1 MPFFSFFTVT
11 IFLRPAQ
18 AQVDPQIAW
27 KQTRIGNF
35 TLIFDAEQHE
45 IAKIYA
51 ARLQKMET
59 ELSPFWP
66 LKPKLTTVV
75 LNDRTD
81 LTNGYAT
88 FLPYPLIML
97 YPVLPTSND
106 TIGEFDDW
114 AWELLVHEYVHIL
127 SFEQR
132 RGVPW
137 GLSWIFGSIIT
148 PNSLLPRWVLEGA
161 AVDAE
166 TRYSNAGRLRS
177 HLQAGVLRGLSQ
189 AHLLNNYDYNQINE
203 TNIPS
208 WPYGSRPYLFGSL
221 IWSQLIHD
229 SKDPKAPGDFHLRTG
244 GRLPYLIQS
253 QFEDQFANQNQSQ
266 IFEKTLQETR
276 DEITRQKKDLLTV
289 PITEAAVVDPQ
300 ALESLAPAI
309 SPDGLKLA
317 YISKNQTLKRRIQIL
332 VRGKIDEPF
341 GPQHR
346 RKQFGKDEDL
356 SSAGSG
362 SPIPRGHASGMS
374 RGHASGVS
382 GGHAS
387 GVSGGRASDML
398 DGEASEMS
406 SDAPPGG
413 NINRLD
419 WSPDSTQ
426 LVYDQVHEKNRFR
439 EYMNLWIYDL
449 KKGKPEQLM
458 KTGRAREP
466 AFSPDGKRIAFI
478 QLDAGRTHLAV
489 FDLETKTQQVI
500 VPGQGQSRASLPV
513 WISESEILYSDRQD
527 GTEKA
532 FIKNLKTGE
541 LRQVLEKLKDPL
553 AFAIHRPTA
562 KIQFTSTQNGVRNLY
577 ETDLSFKEIKPV
589 SHVFT
594 HLTNGVWDEGS
605 SRYLAT
611 LVDSKGFQLVQFPAT
626 EKQRLPAE
634 LPKTAPFWQNRYP
647 VSIGP
652 SQQPEKPSAQIE
664 LETNDYSPWGYLWPR
679 YWLPFISFGPD
690 GFLGLVSTS
699 GQDPL
704 GKHSYSFSG
713 IYDSA
718 IKKGS
723 LLASYNNQSF
733 YPILNVTYLDIYSR
747 LADLSLISRNRA
759 GQVSASWEIESVS
772 PDWFVSVG
780 YTGIQREKFGSASE
794 QQGPFLGMAYSNTS
808 KSGDQISPEA
818 GVTSQIVLST
828 KQEKLTARK
837 NNSAEGSLI
846 YYFSKWLPERHAIM
860 SKFSGRYT
868 DEPLRPDSLESS
880 VSDLTTS
887 VTLAGSYLVRGFPTG
902 SFLGRNVANLNLEY
916 RFPLGRMDWAPDR
929 YPFYMHRWHGAVAF
943 DGILFD
949 GFAYNSKDKN
959 NLFFEKVE
967 WGKGFGS
974 AGLELRF
981 EANVGYHLPI
991 TLAWGVYWP
1000 LSSSIRGSEPYWGLG
1015 LQL

>member
-1 MPFFSFFTVT
+1 MLQLKTPMRTEALIRSLFLVFLFVT
-11 IFLRPAQ
+11 NFPRTTG
-18 AQVDPQIAW
+18 AQVDPQIEW

-51 ARLQKMET
+51 ARLQKMES

-66 LKPKLTTVV
+66 VKPKLTTVV

-88 FLPYPLIML
+88 FLPYSLIML

-106 TIGEFDDW
+106 TIGEFEDW

-132 RGVPW
+132 RGIPW

-166 TRYSNAGRLRS
+166 TRYSKAGRLRS
-177 HLQAGVLRGLSQ
+177 HLQAGVLRGLAQ

-229 SKDPKAPGDFHLRTG
+229 TKDPKAPGDFHFRTG

-253 QFEDQFANQNQSQ
+253 QFEEQFANQNQSE
-266 IFEKTLQETR
+266 IFEKTLKETR
-276 DEITRQKKDLLTV
+276 DEINRQKKDLFTV
-289 PITEAAVVDPQ
+289 PITEAALVDPE
-300 ALESLAPAI
+300 ATESLAPAI

-317 YISKNQTLKRRIQIL
+317 YISKNKTLKRRIQIL
-332 VRGKIDEPF
+332 VRGKVDEPF

-356 SSAGSG
+356 SSVGST
-362 SPIPRGHASGMS
+362 SPIPR
-374 RGHASGVS
+374 
-382 GGHAS
+382 
-387 GVSGGRASDML
+387 
-398 DGEASEMS
+398 
-406 SDAPPGG
+406 DAPPGG

-419 WSPDSTQ
+419 WSPDSSQ

-458 KTGRAREP
+458 KAGRAREP
-466 AFSPDGKRIAFI
+466 AFSPDGKRIAFVR
-478 QLDAGRTHLAV
+478 LDAGRTHLAV
-489 FDLETKTQQVI
+489 LDLETKNQQIV

-513 WISESEILYSDRQD
+513 WISENEILYSERRS

-532 FIKNLKTGE
+532 FVKNLKSGD
-541 LRQVLEKLKDPL
+541 LRQVLEKFKDPL
-553 AFAIHRPTA
+553 AFAIRRPSG

-577 ETDLSFKEIKPV
+577 ETDFSFKEVKPV

-611 LVDSKGFQLVQFPAT
+611 LVDSKGFQLVQFPVT
-626 EKQRLPAE
+626 EKQRLPPE
-634 LPKTAPFWQNRYP
+634 LPKTEPFWQSRYP
-647 VSIGP
+647 TTNQTVQSSTSP
-652 SQQPEKPSAQIE
+652 QSDPQLDNLE
-664 LETNDYSPWGYLWPR
+664 LQTEAYSPWGYLWPR
-679 YWLPFISFGPD
+679 YWLPFVSFGPD

-704 GKHSYSFSG
+704 GKHSYSLSG

-723 LLASYNNQSF
+723 FVGSYNNQSF

-772 PDWFVSVG
+772 PDWFVSLG

-808 KSGDQISPEA
+808 KSGDQISPES

-828 KQEKLTARK
+828 KQEKVTARK
-837 NNSAEGSLI
+837 NSSAEGSLI
-846 YYFSKWLPERHAIM
+846 YYFSKWLPERHAVM

-959 NLFFEKVE
+959 NLFFERVE

-1000 LSSSIRGSEPYWGLG
+1000 LSSSIRGSDPYWGLG